1 VCPNEFK
8 ILKNKW
14 SLKIMRFLNVTSP
27 KKYHLRSCSKNL
39 SGFHNLFM
47 YNAYKWKHL
56 RRSFI
61 ELRNMWLG
69 LEGKWRSNWSSDSKL
84 FRWAIDNIYFFLLIF
99 GNFLDQF
106 DKFYALSIIINMF
119 SLSCVKLEHTTKKY
133 FAVCSPEDTRQT
145 NPLQCVVL
153 RPMFL
158 WRRLGVA

>member
-1 VCPNEFK
+1 MKSENHEISQCLMISYVEVVVK
-8 ILKNKW
+8 IW
-14 SLKIMRFLNVTSP
+14 V
-27 KKYHLRSCSKNL
+27 
-39 SGFHNLFM
+39 GFAIFTRTMLTNG
-47 YNAYKWKHL
+47 NI
-56 RRSFI
+56 FI